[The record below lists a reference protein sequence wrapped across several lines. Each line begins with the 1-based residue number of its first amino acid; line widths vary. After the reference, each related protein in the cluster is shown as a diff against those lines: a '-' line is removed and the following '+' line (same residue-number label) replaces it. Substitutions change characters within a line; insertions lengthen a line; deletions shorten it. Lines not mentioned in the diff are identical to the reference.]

1 MKKKISIIS
10 AITVICLLLIQ
21 LKVLATDNI
30 TIETK
35 TDSDMYNVGGI
46 VKVTVNWEKQL
57 RAADFRLTYNS
68 TKLELLEENYNER
81 ETTVDETTGDS
92 FTNIRVNW
100 SAANENDKKRNVTF
114 RFKTLTTGN
123 ATISV
128 IDSETNRFLNE
139 NLETV
144 EQVDYTTKGSKT
156 IKITVLGDVD
166 LNGIINVKDVTA
178 IQNYISDEIELTEEA
193 LINADVCY
201 DREINEN
208 DVKIL
213 QKYID
218 GRVIL
223 LPFIY
228 GDANCDGVVNVDD
241 VTAIQRHYSNID
253 DYSLSSEGFYRADV
267 NIDGEVNE
275 FDEMI
280 VARKVADMV
289 GYTRLPI
296 KVVVDSK
303 IKVSSIDNKKMIS
316 GFDTKNMK
324 LSLVTP
330 VFNSGLTV
338 EAYKNDI
345 EIPDDGM
352 IGTGC
357 KIKIDEKTAGEVPD
371 ESLAGNIGEYDVVL
385 YGDTTGDGKINAVDA
400 LALIKDINN
409 KIKFTSEVYRQAGR
423 IVSSNDQ
430 NPTAVDALAIIK
442 AANGKYEINQNK

>member
-1 MKKKISIIS
+1 MKKKILTISIITIIS
-10 AITVICLLLIQ
+10 CLLIQ
-21 LKVLATDNI
+21 LNVFAGYNI

-35 TDSDMYNVGGI
+35 TDKETYAVGGI
-46 VKVTVNWEKQL
+46 VKVTVDWGKELQ
-57 RAADFRLTYNS
+57 AADFRLRYNS
-68 TKLELLEENYNER
+68 TKLELLEENYNKL
-81 ETTVDETTGDS
+81 ETTVDETSGDS
-92 FTNIRVNW
+92 FTNIRISW
-100 SAANENDKKRNVTF
+100 SAMDENNKKSNITL
-114 RFKTLTTGN
+114 RFKALAAGN
-123 ATISV
+123 ASV
-128 IDSETNRFLNE
+128 SVLDSETNDFSNG
-139 NLETV
+139 NLERP
-144 EQVDYTTKGSKT
+144 EQVDYTTKGTKN
-156 IKITVLGDVD
+156 IRITVLGDVD
-166 LNGIINVKDVTA
+166 LNGAVDIMDVTA
-178 IQNYISDEIELTEEA
+178 IQSYIAGEIQLTEEA

-208 DVKIL
+208 DVIIL
-213 QKYID
+213 QKYIS
-218 GRVIL
+218 GMAISF
-223 LPFIY
+223 PFIY
-228 GDANCDGVVNVDD
+228 GDANCDGVVNVSD
-241 VTAIQRHYSNID
+241 VTEIQRHCSYVD
-253 DYSLSSEGFYRADV
+253 PYSLSGEGFNRADV

-275 FDEMI
+275 FDELI

-296 KVVVDSK
+296 KIVVDSK
-303 IKVSSIDNKKMIS
+303 IKVLNIDNKKMIS